1 MALITN
7 YGELKAELATLL
19 HRSDLTSL
27 IPNFIQYAET
37 VVGGDPEPDSMDAL
51 EGIRTKNQ
59 HKRVTATLASQY
71 LDVPT
76 DMLAIKDI
84 QINISPIQALDY
96 LSPKVMTAKFPSS
109 PAGTPRAYTIHGDEF
124 QFSHVPD
131 TSLTLEISYISRY
144 AAFSDDSDTNW
155 LLTNHPFAYLYAA
168 MVAGS
173 AHTQDNPE
181 RWAALYK
188 SIANGINITER
199 NGVYGANLSA
209 RPVAATP

>member
-84 QINISPIQALDY
+84 QINISPIQDN
-96 LSPKVMTAKFPSS
+96 
-109 PAGTPRAYTIHGDEF
+109 
-124 QFSHVPD
+124 
-131 TSLTLEISYISRY
+131 SR
-144 AAFSDDSDTNW
+144 
-155 LLTNHPFAYLYAA
+155 
-168 MVAGS
+168 
-173 AHTQDNPE
+173 
-181 RWAALYK
+181 
-188 SIANGINITER
+188 
-199 NGVYGANLSA
+199 
-209 RPVAATP
+209 